1 MKILDVALER
11 KPDRHWIQVE
21 LEDLFSTKLR
31 VKLLKILVKR
41 RELNISSLVKETASN
56 HSEIMKTLVYF
67 KEINLIEEK
76 TFGRIRII
84 CLKGDSLLS
93 KVIVDFISFFL

>member
-1 MKILDVALER
+1 
-11 KPDRHWIQVE
+11 
-21 LEDLFSTKLR
+21 
-31 VKLLKILVKR
+31 
-41 RELNISSLVKETASN
+41 
-56 HSEIMKTLVYF
+56 MKTLVYF